1 MTRSR
6 IFEYLSH
13 QASHGPPDQ
22 RSSSCFDE
30 NQAPIWA
37 YRYNNLDADV
47 REKPSV
53 LAHASIEL
61 PPGRDILYAGNVV
74 SNISLDLKVGGH
86 HIRLQDVVLT
96 LIATTRMP
104 DSYASPCLVET
115 SLV

>member
-6 IFEYLSH
+6 IFEYLSRR
-13 QASHGPPDQ
+13 ASHGPRDH

-30 NQAPIWA
+30 NQTPVWA

-61 PPGRDILYAGNVV
+61 PPGRNILCAGNVV
-74 SNISLDLKVGGH
+74 YNISLDLKVGGH
-86 HIRLQDVVLT
+86 YIRLQDVELT